1 MLNISYLS
9 SVSKKERLAQRF
21 MLFVNMVTSIEV
33 RKMRVYTEFIILPPR
48 NPNMVH

>member
-33 RKMRVYTEFIILPPR
+33 RKNEGLHRIYNIAPKKP
-48 NPNMVH
+48 